1 MLGNL
6 SIKAKLITLVGVFL
20 VTFIGINIF
29 INVNL
34 NSQGEKFKKMQQV
47 VDIRGQVV
55 GSLTTGLQIT
65 SALRGMYIDPSDKKT
80 LGNLEKAVVKIGKHI
95 QTLDSEKMRKLSKGM
110 DKFNIKPLY
119 TAYHNDLQKLIAM
132 IKNNSLTDKAII
144 THIVNVWRPFKKS
157 LKKWRGESKKK
168 DELHAKIYKEGSQ
181 SIITLMM
188 VLSVLGFV
196 FIAILSYV
204 IITSI
209 LGNMT
214 KVQTGISSFFD
225 FLNRK
230 TSTAQRIAL
239 NTNDEFGKMAKDI
252 DENISVIESSI
263 KEDNAFISDAQSI
276 MARVKNGRLSV
287 HIEANSHNPNLKELK
302 ETINEALEALKERFV
317 QVIPF

>member
-209 LGNMT
+209 LGNET
-214 KVQTGISSFFD
+214 
-225 FLNRK
+225 
-230 TSTAQRIAL
+230 TA
-239 NTNDEFGKMAKDI
+239 
-252 DENISVIESSI
+252 
-263 KEDNAFISDAQSI
+263 
-276 MARVKNGRLSV
+276 
-287 HIEANSHNPNLKELK
+287 
-302 ETINEALEALKERFV
+302 
-317 QVIPF
+317 